1 MNISRYN
8 RNSDYNNPYLQKN
21 RPRNNT
27 YKKPRLDS
35 QSSTE
40 TKTKTSK
47 KKKKP
52 LSQNVPSVRS
62 WTIEDAEKALAI
74 EKEYNKKFKNQ
85 SIIIKFPD
93 PEINKEI
100 VTNFHPA
107 IENVHFQHPSTPR
120 YCFVTLKVSR
130 DKVFRDSPN
139 NKIVSCV
146 LRT

>member
-1 MNISRYN
+1 M
-8 RNSDYNNPYLQKN
+8 QKN

-52 LSQNVPSVRS
+52 LSQNVPSIRS
-62 WTIEDAEKALAI
+62 WSIEDAEKALAT
-74 EKEYNKKFKNQ
+74 EKEYNRKFKNQ

-100 VTNFHPA
+100 VTNFNPA

-120 YCFVTLKVSR
+120 YCFVTLKVSFPEAVDDYVYDELLKLCIHYTR
-130 DKVFRDSPN
+130 SQKR
-139 NKIVSCV
+139 
-146 LRT
+146 